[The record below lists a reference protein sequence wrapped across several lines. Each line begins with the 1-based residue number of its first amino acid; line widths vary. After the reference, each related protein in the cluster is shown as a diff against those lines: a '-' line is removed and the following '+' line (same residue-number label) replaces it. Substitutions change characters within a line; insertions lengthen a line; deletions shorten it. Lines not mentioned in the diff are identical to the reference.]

1 MYIALGLCS
10 LNGHPFG
17 GPLSI
22 KIIVSFGWNPLNSRY
37 LLCLHK
43 LVRALNLN
51 LIFRSANMLPQ
62 QKKSGKSNANFGQH
76 HITPGLSKFPFTI
89 LLFICLFFIYIICN
103 VIAPFGQKKQTFGS
117 I

>member
-1 MYIALGLCS
+1 M
-10 LNGHPFG
+10 
-17 GPLSI
+17 
-22 KIIVSFGWNPLNSRY
+22 SFGWNPEKSWS

-51 LIFRSANMLPQ
+51 LILRSANTLQ
-62 QKKSGKSNANFGQH
+62 HQKKSGKSNANFGQH

-103 VIAPFGQKKQTFGS
+103 VISAFYQNKQTIGS